1 MAREIFRIKFDK
13 HKTPEGIN
21 CYRLYTLDMTGEVD
35 GEYLTPQKITV
46 KDGRVKVTFKELGI
60 IHEFSFSDDVEL
72 FYRDK
77 VKKDAEQTTDN
88 PQ

>member
-1 MAREIFRIKFDK
+1 M
-13 HKTPEGIN
+13 
-21 CYRLYTLDMTGEVD
+21 
-35 GEYLTPQKITV
+35 
-46 KDGRVKVTFKELGI
+46 ELLPVIGI